1 MSQYLHNLAVL
12 YARLEDF
19 EKAIELERRASAIM
33 VSLGLIEHPLTQ
45 QRLHHL
51 YKFLEKAG
59 AKIELQDLLTFV
71 IPEILTVEVE
81 MFEWVK
87 ADPDNRHFGP
97 PSFFADKP
105 ELLEQLRQ
113 AMDDS

>member
-12 YARLEDF
+12 YDRLEDF
-19 EKAIELERRASAIM
+19 DKAIELERRASAIM
-33 VSLGLIEHPLTQ
+33 VSLGLIENPLTQ
-45 QRLHHL
+45 RRLKHL
-51 YKFLEKAG
+51 YHYLEQAG
-59 AKIELQDLLTFV
+59 VKIERQDLLDFV
-71 IPEILTVEVE
+71 ILEILTVEVE
-81 MFEWVK
+81 MFEWAK